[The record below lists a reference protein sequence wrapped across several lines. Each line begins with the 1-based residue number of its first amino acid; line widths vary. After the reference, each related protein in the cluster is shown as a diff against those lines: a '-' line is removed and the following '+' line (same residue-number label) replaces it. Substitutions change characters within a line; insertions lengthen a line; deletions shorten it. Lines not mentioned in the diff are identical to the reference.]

1 MINGL
6 LRPRPSRRVH
16 DQPDDVEIPQH
27 PQNLAMQRQPL
38 VRAEALHA
46 IKHQVDV
53 VAQTLR
59 LHSASVGWACGSAIP
74 YNECAAPRNSG
85 FGWFN
90 IDGIVWCTLR
100 VSGIGSAP

>member
-1 MINGL
+1 
-6 LRPRPSRRVH
+6 
-16 DQPDDVEIPQH
+16 
-27 PQNLAMQRQPL
+27 MQRQPL